1 MDMWGAFNGRKGAL
15 ALFLA
20 LGLAGCSGGGLN
32 GELTL
37 DRQVENPVFGSLPAE
52 KSLEMAKK
60 YYRDGH
66 FGLAEQSFRK
76 VVAQDRTNAEAWL
89 GLAASY
95 DRLGRFDQAR
105 RAYDVVTKLV
115 GNTPT
120 VLNNLGYH
128 YILRG
133 DHANARATLQAAYRA
148 DPNNEF
154 IRNNMDLAGG
164 MEAQSGWSPQVKNAY
179 R

>member
-1 MDMWGAFNGRKGAL
+1 MWGTFNRRLGAL
-15 ALFLA
+15 ALLLA
-20 LGLAGCSGGGLN
+20 FGLAGCGSGLN
-32 GELTL
+32 GELTF
-37 DRQVENPVFGSLPAE
+37 DRPVENPIFGSLPAE
-52 KSLEMAKK
+52 KSLEIAKK

-76 VVAQDRTNAEAWL
+76 VVTQDRNNAEAWL

-115 GNTPT
+115 GHTPT

-133 DHANARATLQAAYRA
+133 DHANARTTLMAAYRG
-148 DPNNEF
+148 DPNNEYV
-154 IRNNMDLAGG
+154 RNNMDLVGSNEG
-164 MEAQSGWSPQVKNAY
+164 QDGWAPQVKSTH